1 MVVIPTGS
9 FSMGSPASEPGRG
22 TDEGPQHF
30 VTIGYRFEVSKYPI
44 TFEEWDACVS
54 DGGCNNRPADQGW
67 GRGARP
73 VINVSWDDA
82 QSYVRWLS
90 GKTGQP
96 YRLLSEAEYEYVNRA
111 GATTAYWWGN
121 DPNAACAYANG
132 PDLDFKAQYPN
143 WTVVNCHD
151 GFVTTS
157 PVGHFLPN
165 AFGLYDT
172 TGNVWE
178 WVEDCYHGSYD
189 GAPTDGSPWTTGDC
203 SQRVLRGGSWGNNPA
218 NLRAANRGWNT
229 TDDRLNDI
237 GFRVARTL

>member
-1 MVVIPTGS
+1 
-9 FSMGSPASEPGRG
+9 
-22 TDEGPQHF
+22 
-30 VTIGYRFEVSKYPI
+30 
-44 TFEEWDACVS
+44 
-54 DGGCNNRPADQGW
+54 
-67 GRGARP
+67 
-73 VINVSWDDA
+73 
-82 QSYVRWLS
+82 
-90 GKTGQP
+90 
-96 YRLLSEAEYEYVNRA
+96 VNRA

-132 PDLDFKAQYPN
+132 PDLDFKANYSVA
-143 WTVVNCHD
+143 TVVNCHD
-151 GFVTTS
+151 GFVNTS

-203 SQRVLRGGSWGNNPA
+203 SQRVLRGGSWGNLPA
-218 NLRAANRGWNT
+218 SLRAADRSGFT
-229 TDDRLNDI
+229 TDGRIIGL